1 METAFESTYLENK
14 RIEIAKLNYLIEN
27 NVELNANELISG
39 ELQQI
44 AIKINAD
51 LEDMICTYFASLGL
65 LNCLKYARSMNYKW
79 SNMTCFLAA
88 KFGHND
94 CLEYAYQNGCECD
107 ERVIKIA
114 TKYNNLKCL
123 EIILEDRNSK
133 SLTKNKVKNK

>member
-1 METAFESTYLENK
+1 
-14 RIEIAKLNYLIEN
+14 
-27 NVELNANELISG
+27 
-39 ELQQI
+39 
-44 AIKINAD
+44 
-51 LEDMICTYFASLGL
+51 
-65 LNCLKYARSMNYKW
+65 
-79 SNMTCFLAA
+79 MTCFLAA

-133 SLTKNKVKNK
+133 SLTKNKVKDK